1 MRFRTTDRDVGLRR
15 VSSLTRWVV
24 GGAVA
29 LVGLLSAMVSQAL
42 PGASGTTTS
51 SQQPATAASP
61 AAAPTSP
68 PTTAAPSSSS
78 SSSSSSDT
86 SLQPAPPPVVTH
98 QRSVARSGGS

>member
-15 VSSLTRWVV
+15 VSNLTRWVV

-68 PTTAAPSSSS
+68 PPTAAP
-78 SSSSSSDT
+78 SSSDT
-86 SLQPAPPPVVTH
+86 SLQPAPPPVVTQH
-98 QRSVARSGGS
+98 RSVARSGGS

>member
-1 MRFRTTDRDVGLRR
+1 MRFRATDRDVGLRR
-15 VSSLTRWVV
+15 VSNLTRWVV

-61 AAAPTSP
+61 AAAPSSP
-68 PTTAAPSSSS
+68 TPTAAP
-78 SSSSSSDT
+78 SSSSSDT

>member
-78 SSSSSSDT
+78 SSSDT

>member
-15 VSSLTRWVV
+15 VSNLTRWVV

-68 PTTAAPSSSS
+68 PPTAAP
-78 SSSSSSDT
+78 SSSDT

-98 QRSVARSGGS
+98 HRSVARSGGS

>member
-15 VSSLTRWVV
+15 VSNLTRWVV
-24 GGAVA
+24 GGGVA

-68 PTTAAPSSSS
+68 PPAP
-78 SSSSSSDT
+78 SSSDT
-86 SLQPAPPPVVTH
+86 SLQPAPPPVVTQH
-98 QRSVARSGGS
+98 RSVARSGGS

>member
-15 VSSLTRWVV
+15 VSNLTRWVV

-61 AAAPTSP
+61 AAAPSSP
-68 PTTAAPSSSS
+68 TPTAAPSSSS
-78 SSSSSSDT
+78 NSSDT

>member
-78 SSSSSSDT
+78 SSSSSDT

>member
-15 VSSLTRWVV
+15 VSNLTRWVV

-61 AAAPTSP
+61 AAAPSSP
-68 PTTAAPSSSS
+68 TPTAAPS

>member
-1 MRFRTTDRDVGLRR
+1 MRFRTTDRDIGLRR
-15 VSSLTRWVV
+15 VSNLTRWVA

-51 SQQPATAASP
+51 PQQPATAASP

-68 PTTAAPSSSS
+68 PTTAAPS
-78 SSSSSSDT
+78 DT

-98 QRSVARSGGS
+98 HRSVARSGGS

>member
-24 GGAVA
+24 GGGIA

-51 SQQPATAASP
+51 SPPPATASSP
-61 AAAPTSP
+61 AAAPSSP
-68 PTTAAPSSSS
+68 APNTAPSP
-78 SSSSSSDT
+78 SDT
-86 SLQPAPPPVVTH
+86 TLQPAPPPVVTH